1 MTPGE
6 YLFSASAVCFLLFG
20 YPKFISLG
28 NVPVLLCWYFLTS
41 FMKKKIGGYTGDC
54 CGALTLLCELSFYM
68 GIVLVYS
75 VTH

>member
-1 MTPGE
+1 MMSGYTAMLCLLPAFLALPLVIAQ
-6 YLFSASAVCFLLFG
+6 YLLR
-20 YPKFISLG
+20 
-28 NVPVLLCWYFLTS
+28 LTAKRYLNS
-41 FMKKKIGGYTGDC
+41 RLGGYTGDC